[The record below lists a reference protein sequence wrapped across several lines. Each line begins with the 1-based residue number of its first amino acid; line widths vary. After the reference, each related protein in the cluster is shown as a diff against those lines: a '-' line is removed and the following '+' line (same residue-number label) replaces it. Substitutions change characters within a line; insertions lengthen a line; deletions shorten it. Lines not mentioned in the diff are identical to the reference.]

1 MRNGKNYHY
10 VTYNSFFVSMLLF
23 KVKIES
29 EILNTP
35 HRESL
40 PDIFHSNTKRD
51 VKDQEVALNGISIY
65 YNILI
70 YCLYTSFK

>member
-1 MRNGKNYHY
+1 
-10 VTYNSFFVSMLLF
+10 MLLF

-40 PDIFHSNTKRD
+40 SDIFHSNAKRD

-70 YCLYTSFK
+70 Y